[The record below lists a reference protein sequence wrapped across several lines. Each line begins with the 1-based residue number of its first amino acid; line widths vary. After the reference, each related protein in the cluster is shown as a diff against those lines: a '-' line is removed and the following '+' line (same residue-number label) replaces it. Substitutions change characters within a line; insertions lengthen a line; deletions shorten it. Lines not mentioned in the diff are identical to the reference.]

1 MRTLAAVLLLTGSL
15 YAQDV
20 QLPYRLITLENGLQ
34 VVMQPD
40 SSMPSIGV
48 EYWIRGGSR
57 EEAAG
62 QHGIAHLFEHNVPYS
77 SKFNSNPANRA
88 LRSRTN
94 RGGGAGTE
102 PDFLRFYSYT
112 MPEGLEAALAA
123 AAGRLESEPE
133 GFSAEN
139 VAKDQDIVISELR
152 RGGNIDWDLEVL
164 LHLHRGT
171 FGADHPYGH
180 AVSGNEADVRAATVD
195 TMRDWHRRFSGA
207 ASSILFLVGNFDPAK
222 AEPLIRKHF
231 GPIPPGTR
239 PPQPVEVVPPVRAR
253 RDMLEKDVTKPIVYM
268 RWPIPAWGSADGDYL
283 TLLAHILTSRMNDA
297 TASVQLLEI
306 AGTFG
311 LRGEEEAPMHEALD
325 KVLRDGVSE
334 AELAR
339 AKTIQ
344 QTDFVRLLQ
353 RGVWRYSR
361 ADAIGF
367 GLMFRGNADAYR
379 EQLAR
384 TENATVA
391 QVNDAARRWLG
402 APGYVLQVLPRPK
415 RTATGTI
422 DRSATIQPGDAT
434 PATFPNVERKTLAN
448 GLPTI
453 LIRRDA
459 LPLAQITIAYPTG
472 ADVDTLRRTLTTD
485 LSNLGAEITTRTD
498 PDYATLSINVLNS
511 RLNEAL
517 ATVGQVSRPHPA
529 AVPAAGTAIQQ
540 RDQALSK
547 IIGETRNTT
556 TIEGAEALILSGN
569 LTEIPAAATTLPVQK
584 SRPATVPLQPSKE
597 RFVIVDFPT
606 TNQAHML
613 LAWVLPNSVAKDS
626 LPADFVATAFR
637 TRLMNNLRTAKGWSY
652 EVFPYGAEIRRGG
665 AIARFNIPVQT
676 EKTAEAI
683 AEIKKEIADLRDKPV
698 TPEFLGQI
706 RSYVEGALTGGLS
719 SLAQL
724 NQQALDL
731 VRNDLPADAHAKALA
746 RLQTF
751 SAADLQNAAKALMP
765 ADQLIWIIAG
775 ERTAIERELKELGVP
790 FELHEAR

>member
-1 MRTLAAVLLLTGSL
+1 MRRLAAILLLTGSL
-15 YAQDV
+15 HAQDV

-34 VVMQPD
+34 VVIQPD
-40 SSMPSIGV
+40 PSMPSIGV

-57 EEAAG
+57 EEATG

-77 SKFNSNPANRA
+77 SKFNANPENRA

-123 AAGRLESEPE
+123 AAGRLESEQE
-133 GFSAEN
+133 GFTAEN
-139 VAKDQDIVISELR
+139 VARDQDIVISELR
-152 RGGNIDWDLEVL
+152 RGGNIDWDLDVL
-164 LHLHRGT
+164 YHLHRGT

-180 AVSGNEADVRAATVD
+180 AVSGNEADVRAATVG

-207 ASSILFLVGNFDPAK
+207 ASAILFLVGNFDPAK

-239 PPQPVEVVPPVRAR
+239 PPQPVEVVPPARAR
-253 RDMLEKDVTKPIVYM
+253 RDVLEKDVTMPIVYM
-268 RWPIPAWGSADGDYL
+268 RWPVPAWGSADGDYL
-283 TLLAHILTSRMNDA
+283 TLLAHILTNRMKDS

-311 LRGEEEAPMHEALD
+311 LRGAEEAPMREALA
-325 KVLRDGVSE
+325 KLLRDGVTD

-353 RGVWRYSR
+353 RGVWRSSR

-367 GLMFRGNADAYR
+367 GLMFRGNADTYR

-384 TENATVA
+384 TENATPA
-391 QVNDAARRWLG
+391 QVNDAARRWLS

-415 RTATGTI
+415 RSAAGTI
-422 DRSATIQPGDAT
+422 DRSATINPGDAT
-434 PATFPNVERKTLAN
+434 PATFPTVERKTLAN

-459 LPLAQITIAYPTG
+459 LPLAQITIAYPPGT
-472 ADVDTLRRTLTTD
+472 DVDALRRTLATD
-485 LSNLGAEITTRTD
+485 LSPLGAEVTTRTD
-498 PDYATLSINVLNS
+498 PDYATLSINVLSS
-511 RLNEAL
+511 RVNEAL
-517 ATVGQVSRPHPA
+517 TGARASRPQPA
-529 AVPAAGTAIQQ
+529 AVPAAGTPIQQ

-547 IIGETRNTT
+547 IIGEPQPAT

-569 LTEIPAAATTLPVQK
+569 LKEIPTAASQL
-584 SRPATVPLQPSKE
+584 PLQKTKPTTTPLKPAKE

-613 LAWVLPNSVAKDS
+613 LAWVLPPSVAKDP
-626 LPADFVATAFR
+626 LPADFVTTALR

-698 TPEFLGQI
+698 SAEFLGQI
-706 RSYVEGALTGGLS
+706 RSYVEGGLTGGLS

-724 NQQALDL
+724 NLQALDL

-765 ADQLIWIIAG
+765 PGELIWIIAG
-775 ERTAIERELKELGVP
+775 ERTAIERELQELGVP